1 MVVCRRGK
9 RTQHKRPSPAM
20 TNRHRSTLLTCTN
33 CNTLCYSY
41 TYPRSVP
48 TSQQA
53 TIHTTTTEHHGDY
66 NCKDFGNLFVT
77 AYTFLL
83 IREPFLAMFSRGSR
97 QCVIRCVADA
107 GSIVADCCVP
117 ALLVVRAIGED
128 DGSTVRTLPTSIHCA
143 IDRGRP
149 APQQFILVGMDGGR

>member
-1 MVVCRRGK
+1 MQRWK
-9 RTQHKRPSPAM
+9 ENTTQKTKSS
-20 TNRHRSTLLTCTN
+20 NNKQNRSTLLTCTN

-97 QCVIRCVADA
+97 QCVKRCIADA